1 MDALSSGT
9 DDITSDT
16 GTMTAGSSISVTSG
30 SYANQTVTYVA
41 GTTTTTDV
49 YYQIS
54 QQTFTLSPNTNSQ
67 LTLDITWS
75 FSGSTSI
82 SFSLS
87 DYGGVTRPS
96 WVSVDST
103 SGSLTVATPNLLRST
118 SYSFYLTST
127 VSGVSSNI
135 QKLVTLSIIIWS
147 DANWQTWSS
156 SETWTTCKSGYTL
169 SSGTWVIPTPAP
181 SSASNTK
188 AIINTNTELLNTASG
203 EKVTVVVFVSVALA
217 TALLL
222 SIPDASST
230 AWLWSLINQ
239 VQIFFLLL
247 LTRAFIPDAVQQVI
261 SNPSFALNPFE
272 SISFLSSDNYGI
284 LTEKFRFTLGNSSL
298 RLFNLS
304 SLSTFYNTFSFFIAL
319 LYIAAYHLFLFF
331 LKIALSRWNEEGKYK
346 MIIKACKLFVIK
358 IFNILTLGYYIR
370 ILFQINEI
378 FLVSSISEVYSFDSS
393 QPLLILS
400 LIFAMA
406 IIITSVLWII
416 FTVYL
421 SLSSYQLSEK
431 EHNKLEEFFNGL
443 KSNKKHRIYISILTT
458 RRFIFVVVLST
469 FMFASSRV
477 VIGILTAVQVPYFL
491 YIAFFRSY
499 EDTKDNVI
507 ETVNELIF
515 LVLLSSLMVFNSESD
530 WSLTVAYVYMN
541 LVFLC
546 TVVNF
551 AIIQGKTAD

>member
-1 MDALSSGT
+1 MDALSSGN

-16 GTMTAGSSISVTSG
+16 GTMTVGSSVSVTSG
-30 SYANQTVTYVA
+30 SYANQTVTYVES
-41 GTTTTTDV
+41 TTTTTDV

-54 QQTFTLSPNTNSQ
+54 QQTFTLNPNTNSL
-67 LTLDITWS
+67 LTPDMTCS

-82 SFSLS
+82 SYSLS

-103 SGSLTVATPNLLRST
+103 SGSLAVATPNLST
-118 SYSFYLTST
+118 SASYSFYLTST

-135 QKLVTLSIIIWS
+135 QKLVTLSVFIWS
-147 DANWQTWSS
+147 DANWQAWSS

-169 SSGTWVIPTPAP
+169 SSGTWVIPA
-181 SSASNTK
+181 SASTTNTK

-203 EKVTVVVFVSVALA
+203 EKTTVVVFVSVTLA
-217 TALLL
+217 TVLLL

-261 SNPSFALNPFE
+261 TDPSFALNPFE

-284 LTEKFRFTLGNSSL
+284 LTEKFRFSLGNSSL

-319 LYIAAYHLFLFF
+319 LYSAALHLFLFF
-331 LKIALSRWNEEGKYK
+331 LKIGLSRWNEEGKYK

-378 FLVSSISEVYSFDSS
+378 FLVSSISEVYSFDTS

-406 IIITSVLWII
+406 IIIISIVWII

-421 SLSSYQLSEK
+421 SLSTYQISEK

-443 KSNKKHRIYISILTT
+443 KTSKKHRIYISILTT

-477 VIGILTAVQVPYFL
+477 MIGVLTAVQVPYFL

-499 EDTKDNVI
+499 EDTRDNVI

-546 TVVNF
+546 TVANF
-551 AIIQGKTAD
+551 AIIQGKTAS